1 MIYGCFPDWNHIVN
15 DYHPTSAN
23 HGNQVRPGS
32 TCSALLF
39 SSIIPSTT
47 SVLMQPRNER
57 CMTATTLQRA
67 PQQAKSG
74 TVKAWLPTFTCP
86 AGQTSG
92 CASAFMNH
100 TVIHGVPALK
110 EDFLCPET
118 DFILSHQRERFSSP
132 EHQPIPPCQSVS
144 ECLHPKP
151 SLGACCVPGQN
162 ISI

>member
-1 MIYGCFPDWNHIVN
+1 MN

-32 TCSALLF
+32 TCSALVF
-39 SSIIPSTT
+39 SSILPSTT

-92 CASAFMNH
+92 CASAFMIH
-100 TVIHGVPALK
+100 TIIHGVPAVK
-110 EDFLCPET
+110 EDFLCLET

-144 ECLHPKP
+144 ECLQ
-151 SLGACCVPGQN
+151 A
-162 ISI
+162 